1 MGSQAHGSQPSP
13 LAIFQWFSMHSSQC
27 VPFTFGR
34 QLHTPETR
42 SHANLEGTI
51 GQLSYVLPV
60 GICPKGVTFTLMTL
74 TVHCITK
81 EPVLAVLAV
90 VTL

>member
-27 VPFTFGR
+27 SPCTFGR
-34 QLHTPETR
+34 QLHRPETR
-42 SHANLEGTI
+42 SHANLEEI
-51 GQLSYVLPV
+51 GELHYVLPV
-60 GICPKGVTFTLMTL
+60 GICPKRVAFALMTL
-74 TVHCITK
+74 TVDCITK
-81 EPVLAVLAV
+81 ESGLAVLAV